1 MPPIKSTAPVEHLRS
16 ELPQLTRVG
25 SSDPINDI
33 SSIVVVHLLLER
45 TVQVTVVRHN
55 SDVDNQD
62 HTIDLGHQIRFPLA
76 NSSRYYWFP
85 NYRLSLCF
93 RFGNKVV
100 KNRVMPCT
108 PQKVSPRTALTDVS
122 KRTLRVTYCI
132 THCRCGTSTPSTPF
146 LCRE

>member
-62 HTIDLGHQIRFPLA
+62 HTIDLGHQIRFPPA
-76 NSSRYYWFP
+76 NSSRYYWFQSFVFLC
-85 NYRLSLCF
+85 LSQNLF
-93 RFGNKVV
+93 FFIMG
-100 KNRVMPCT
+100 PCT
-108 PQKVSPRTALTDVS
+108 LAALLNGSP
-122 KRTLRVTYCI
+122 
-132 THCRCGTSTPSTPF
+132 H
-146 LCRE
+146 